1 MTWRIHHKAETASTN
16 LDAREGVHGDVFTAD
31 YQTAGRGRLDHKW
44 LSPKGAN
51 LMMSV
56 VLSVEGLEPEQV
68 ATLPLVVGLA
78 VAKVVNGQDACST
91 REGLNGQD
99 ARSTR
104 EGLNGQDARSTSGAA
119 GDVERASRPFAMLKW
134 PNDVLV
140 NGKKIAGILCE
151 RHGDNVIA
159 GIGVNVGQ
167 TEFDTEIADRATSLA
182 LNGQDARS
190 TESVRDAI
198 LCELDRWYALWRA
211 GGFAAVHPEIAAV
224 DLLRG
229 RTVSVRQADD
239 DSSPVTGVSNGI
251 MNDGSLD
258 VGGTMVYAGEAHVEN
273 F

>member
-56 VLSVEGLEPEQV
+56 VLSAEGLEPEQV

-78 VAKVVNGQDACST
+78 VVRALRNRTRHCST
-91 REGLNGQD
+91 
-99 ARSTR
+99 
-104 EGLNGQDARSTSGAA
+104 STS
-119 GDVERASRPFAMLKW
+119 DFDYFLKW

-167 TEFDTEIADRATSLA
+167 TEFDTEIADHATSLA

-190 TESVRDAI
+190 TVNVRNAV
-198 LCELDRWYALWRA
+198 LGQLGKWYGIWRA
-211 GGFAAVHPEIAAV
+211 GGFAAVHPEIAAI

-229 RTVSVRQADD
+229 RMVSVLQADD

-251 MNDGSLD
+251 MSDGSLD